1 MSCIH
6 IYLSWP
12 AVSHT
17 ESFTFVVP
25 TVMVFSRYDACN
37 VEICLSSYS
46 PLMYLFD
53 GKEQQLWHRHSLP
66 SKIGRIRY
74 TPEEN

>member
-1 MSCIH
+1 MLCMH

-53 GKEQQLWHRHSLP
+53 GERAAVMAPPLVAFENRKN
-66 SKIGRIRY
+66 KIH
-74 TPEEN
+74 T